1 MSMLQIEIHK
11 RDNRRRAPRAS
22 RPRVRLKKI
31 MSCIMTP
38 FQINKDRPIAYLQ
51 ITTDTAAA
59 ATTTKETE
67 YDPTSG
73 HLKIKNL
80 IEPLDT

>member
-11 RDNRRRAPRAS
+11 RDNRRRAARAS

-31 MSCIMTP
+31 MSCIMRP

-59 ATTTKETE
+59 AKTTEETK
-67 YDPTSG
+67 YDPTSE
-73 HLKIKNL
+73 HLKVKIR
-80 IEPLDT
+80 IQPLDT